1 MLMTWFQQTHFFTR
15 GVLTREDLLLDF
27 STGAGVVGTSA
38 FTFNQIKLSFGKSSE
53 KNRIIKQNK
62 ARHL

>member
-1 MLMTWFQQTHFFTR
+1 MFMTWFQQTHFFTR

-27 STGAGVVGTSA
+27 STGAGVVGASA
-38 FTFNQIKLSFGKSSE
+38 FTFNQVKLKVLVKSSW

-62 ARHL
+62 LR

>member
-38 FTFNQIKLSFGKSSE
+38 FTFNQIKLKVSGKVVKRTE
-53 KNRIIKQNK
+53 
-62 ARHL
+62 

>member
-38 FTFNQIKLSFGKSSE
+38 FTFNQVKLKVSGKISE
-53 KNRIIKQNK
+53 KNRIIQQDKL
-62 ARHL
+62 R